1 MSDLALP
8 SGFDPSILHTRAG
21 ATPTLKNG
29 MSVDK
34 AAADFEAMFLSQM
47 LSHMWEGVDVDP
59 NFGGGHGEEMFRS
72 MMIEQQGKLM
82 VRAGGVGIARH
93 IKEAMLRM
101 QEQSDQGG
109 VQSTARNFAQ
119 TGAAAYGAAAP

>member
-8 SGFDPSILHTRAG
+8 SGFDPSLVNNRAIT
-21 ATPTLKNG
+21 APTLKNG

-34 AAADFEAMFLSQM
+34 AAQDFEAMFLSQM
-47 LSHMWEGVDVDP
+47 LSHMWGGVDVDP

-82 VRAGGVGIARH
+82 VRAGGVGIAH
-93 IKEAMLRM
+93 QIKEAMLRM
-101 QEQSDQGG
+101 QEQSDHGG
-109 VQSTARNFAQ
+109 VQSNAAHLAQ
-119 TGAAAYGAAAP
+119 TGAAAYGAANP